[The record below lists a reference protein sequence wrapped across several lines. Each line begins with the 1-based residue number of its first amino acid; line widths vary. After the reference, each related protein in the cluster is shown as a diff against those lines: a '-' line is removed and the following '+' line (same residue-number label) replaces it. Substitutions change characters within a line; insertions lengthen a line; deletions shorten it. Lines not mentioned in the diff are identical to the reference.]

1 MSRRALLAIILTGCC
16 ITIAQAAPGPGAS
29 GTFGSMRALVIGID
43 GVRADAL
50 KKLVETGAAPHLKT
64 LIDHGSVT
72 WNAYAGGNI
81 GTPTQQPTSSGP
93 GWSSILTGTWA
104 DKHGATSNTFTGR
117 NYTTYPHFFSRI
129 RGTHPAASLS
139 SLVVWS
145 PIDDFIVQD
154 SPNSADF
161 RSKFANDILMTS
173 ATVAR
178 LSGAD
183 PDVVFVHFDEVDH
196 VGHASGYGPTLTP
209 YLNAITTVDSQVGQ
223 MIDAIESRP
232 QFAAEDWLYVVT
244 TDHGGLGSSHGGQ
257 SADER
262 TIFIIASGG
271 DVPKGSVSRESI
283 GHTAI
288 PATVMRHLGLGIPAS
303 WGWESDAFQIGANL
317 KASTGARSVFL
328 SWELPAGGIAGL
340 TSFELKRNGVTI
352 ATPSLVDRHFTD
364 TPPGSP
370 GAAISYSLS
379 LTGSTETAIN
389 ASAVVPGTAP
399 AGAPPEVHLKFDGDL
414 DDASGRANHA
424 TAEGT
429 ATYAPGKSGQALSL
443 DGTNSARIGT
453 VAAGAPTD
461 LRFGADTDFTI
472 SFWFKAN
479 TPWTGDPGIVSNK
492 NWSSGANQGWIIA
505 GENNGND
512 WQWNLKGALLT
523 RKDFDPSTANIA
535 GTSWRLVTIVHDRDG
550 DAVFYHDGA
559 EIGRVSIAGSGN
571 VDTALPVRIGR
582 DGNNAFAWNQGSF
595 IDELKV
601 WRRALSPTE
610 VAAEFQGS
618 NPTAA
623 FNAWMADQASLRA
636 YAGSAINATDDPDGD
651 GSSNLLEYG
660 AGTSPFSPTEFPNL
674 VAEKIP
680 GGLRLRFTQRD
691 GGTGIHGTDA
701 AYRANGLRYVLDRS
715 DALDSDWQPV
725 QGNAAQADSASLA
738 GSKGTHEIAV
748 DIDSSDEREFCR
760 LKVEFDTP

>member
-1 MSRRALLAIILTGCC
+1 MSPRALLTIVQTGACA
-16 ITIAQAAPGPGAS
+16 TIALAAPGPGGN
-29 GTFGSMRALVIGID
+29 GTFGSRRALIIGID

-50 KKLVETGAAPHLKT
+50 KKLVETGAAPNFKS

-81 GTPTQQPTSSGP
+81 GTPTQQATNSGP
-93 GWSSILTGTWA
+93 GWSSILTGTWVN
-104 DKHGATSNTFTGR
+104 KHGTTSNTFTGR

-129 RGTHPAASLS
+129 RTTHSDASLS

-145 PIDDFIVQD
+145 PIDDYIVQD
-154 SPNSADF
+154 SASSADF
-161 RSKFANDILMTS
+161 RSKSANDILLTS

-178 LSGAD
+178 LTGSN

-209 YLNAITTVDSQVGQ
+209 YLNAVSTVDSQVGQ
-223 MIDAIESRP
+223 MMDAIESRP
-232 QFAAEDWLYVVT
+232 QFAQEDWLYVVT
-244 TDHGGLGSSHGGQ
+244 TDHGGLGTSHGGQ
-257 SADER
+257 TADER

-271 DVPKGSVSRESI
+271 DVPRGSVSSQSI
-283 GHTAI
+283 GHTAV

-303 WGWESDAFQIGANL
+303 WGWESDAFQIGADL

-340 TSFELKRNGVTI
+340 TGFELKRNGVTI
-352 ATPSLVDRHFTD
+352 ATPSLADRHFTD
-364 TPPGSP
+364 VPPGSP
-370 GAAISYSLS
+370 GAAVSYSLS
-379 LTGSTETAIN
+379 LTGSNEAALD

-399 AGAPPEVHLKFDGDL
+399 AGTPPEVHLKFDGDL
-414 DDASGRANHA
+414 NDASGRGNHA

-429 ATYAPGKSGQALSL
+429 ANFSTGRSGQALSL

-453 VAAGAPTD
+453 VVAGAPTD

-479 TPWTGDPGIVSNK
+479 TPWTADPGIVSNK

-535 GTSWRLVTIVHDRDG
+535 GSTWRLVTVVHDRDG

-559 EIGRVSIAGSGN
+559 EIGRVSIANAGS
-571 VDTALPVRIGR
+571 VDTALPV
-582 DGNNAFAWNQGSF
+582 A
-595 IDELKV
+595 
-601 WRRALSPTE
+601 
-610 VAAEFQGS
+610 
-618 NPTAA
+618 
-623 FNAWMADQASLRA
+623 
-636 YAGSAINATDDPDGD
+636 
-651 GSSNLLEYG
+651 
-660 AGTSPFSPTEFPNL
+660 L
-674 VAEKIP
+674 VAMATTP
-680 GGLRLRFTQRD
+680 LR
-691 GGTGIHGTDA
+691 GT
-701 AYRANGLRYVLDRS
+701 
-715 DALDSDWQPV
+715 
-725 QGNAAQADSASLA
+725 
-738 GSKGTHEIAV
+738 
-748 DIDSSDEREFCR
+748 
-760 LKVEFDTP
+760 KVHLSMN